1 MMKTVLPDMTVRT
14 LHPAQRALVAGC
26 RLAGLLA
33 ALALPACSENIR
45 QREQDISD
53 ARERYRQIL
62 EEQQIVQAINARA
75 GRIEV
80 SKEKAWLYQPYSA
93 SYSDGLRQTLP
104 RIVPY
109 PITYAIR
116 NDYNPKVNSTTQA
129 TTVEDHLD
137 AISLQAN
144 VGYQF
149 HEGTLLITPTVTRKY
164 EVPLYGGG
172 NNTIGIGTDN
182 LNVGNE
188 PGGSYSNSLFS
199 DISPLND
206 VYQLVGA
213 TLGISACN
221 AEQQTSESVSRQE
234 DTDAVKTTK
243 TTTTKKFEARGGPLQ
258 IDECYSVSPSGNLL
272 IITARPQRQVLFES
286 VYREWLKAVTRQAN
300 VKITTIRL
308 DVTQL
313 AQQQVDISVIRNA
326 AISAGFGNVVQTRAG
341 GALSS
346 PVIGGNDKVFSLQLS
361 DDGSPWNTSQVIL
374 KALERIG
381 NVSVEDSRELLLHN
395 NRLIT
400 LRDYHVERYV
410 KQISVELNTTG
421 NTSVSTPSVEIDQL
435 QTGQAINILPT
446 LTDDLIAMHVVI
458 NEARV
463 DSRVNY
469 SIGGTEGV
477 LPQNSGADSIFD
489 VTLKHNEAVLLAST
503 TRTETNASSE
513 RAGMLPIWPL
523 NLVNGGGA
531 QGRQRVIQT
540 LYLIEAGFKS

>member
-1 MMKTVLPDMTVRT
+1 MMKTTSFNLAVFIRRPV
-14 LHPAQRALVAGC
+14 PRALLAAC

-45 QREQDISD
+45 QREQEISD
-53 ARERYRQIL
+53 AMERHRQIL
-62 EEQQIVQAINARA
+62 EEQQIVQALNARA

-116 NDYNPKVNSTTQA
+116 NDYNPQVNSTAQA

-206 VYQLVGA
+206 VYQLVNA
-213 TLGISACN
+213 TLGIGACN
-221 AEQQTSESVSRQE
+221 AEQQTSESVQRQGE
-234 DTDAVKTTK
+234 TGAVKTTR
-243 TTTTKKFEARGGPLQ
+243 TTTIKKFEARGGPLQ

-346 PVIGGNDKVFSLQLS
+346 PVISGNDKVFSLQLRA
-361 DDGSPWNTSQVIL
+361 DGSPWNTSQVIL

-395 NRLIT
+395 NRLVT

-421 NTSVSTPSVEIDQL
+421 NTSVSTPNVEIDQL

-477 LPQNSGADSIFD
+477 LPQNSGSDSIFD

-503 TRTETNASSE
+503 TRTETSTSDE
-513 RAGMLPIWPL
+513 RAGLLPIWPL

-531 QGRQRVIQT
+531 RGSQRVIQT

>member
-1 MMKTVLPDMTVRT
+1 MLN
-14 LHPAQRALVAGC
+14 LFSAL
-26 RLAGLLA
+26 LLT
-33 ALALPACSENIR
+33 ACSENIR
-45 QREQDISD
+45 QREQDFSE
-53 ARERYRQIL
+53 AQERHRQIL
-62 EEQQIVQAINARA
+62 EEQQIVQAINAHA
-75 GRIEV
+75 KRIEV
-80 SKEKAWLYQPYSA
+80 SKEKAWLYQPYRA

-109 PITYAIR
+109 PITYAIK
-116 NDYNPKVNSTTQA
+116 NDYNPQVNSTTQA
-129 TTVEDHLD
+129 TTVEGHLD

-206 VYQLVGA
+206 VYQLVNA
-213 TLGISACN
+213 TLGIGACN
-221 AEQQTSESVSRQE
+221 AEQQTSESVQRQGE
-234 DTDAVKTTK
+234 TGAVKTTR
-243 TTTTKKFEARGGPLQ
+243 TTTKKFEARGGPLQ
-258 IDECYSVSPSGNLL
+258 IAECYSVSPSGNLL

-286 VYREWLKAVTRQAN
+286 VYRDWLTAVTRQAN

-346 PVIGGNDKVFSLQLS
+346 PVISGSDKVFSLQLS

-421 NTSVSTPSVEIDQL
+421 NTSISTPNVEIDQL

-469 SIGGTEGV
+469 RIGGTEGV
-477 LPQNSGADSIFD
+477 LPQNSGTDSIFD

-513 RAGMLPIWPL
+513 RAGLLPIWPL

-531 QGRQRVIQT
+531 QGSQRVIQT

>member
-1 MMKTVLPDMTVRT
+1 MMKTVPPDMTVRI
-14 LHPAQRALVAGC
+14 LHPARRALVAGC

-62 EEQQIVQAINARA
+62 EQQQTVRALNARA

-109 PITYAIR
+109 PITYAIK
-116 NDYNPKVNSTTQA
+116 NDYNPKVNSTAQA

-206 VYQLVGA
+206 IYQLVGA

-221 AEQQTSESVSRQE
+221 AERQTSESVSRQD
-234 DTDAVKTTK
+234 DTDAVKTTR
-243 TTTTKKFEARGGPLQ
+243 TTTKKFEARGGPLQ
-258 IDECYSVSPSGNLL
+258 IGECYSVSPSGNLL

-326 AISAGFGNVVQTRAG
+326 AISAGFGNVVQSRAG

-346 PVIGGNDKVFSLQLS
+346 PVISGNDRVFSLQLS
-361 DDGSPWNTSQVIL
+361 DEGSPWNTSQVIL

-503 TRTETNASSE
+503 TRTETNTSSE
-513 RAGMLPIWPL
+513 RAGLLPIWPL

>member
-1 MMKTVLPDMTVRT
+1 MMKTVPPDMTVRI
-14 LHPAQRALVAGC
+14 LHPARRALVAGC

-62 EEQQIVQAINARA
+62 EEQQIVQAIDGRA

-80 SKEKAWLYQPYSA
+80 SEEKAWLYQPYSA

-109 PITYAIR
+109 PITYAIK

-129 TTVEDHLD
+129 TTIEDHLD

-206 VYQLVGA
+206 IYQLVGA
-213 TLGISACN
+213 TLGLGACN
-221 AEQQTSESVSRQE
+221 AEQQTSESVQRQG
-234 DTDAVKTTK
+234 DTGAVKTTR
-243 TTTTKKFEARGGPLQ
+243 TTTTKKFETRGGPLQ

-346 PVIGGNDKVFSLQLS
+346 PVISGNDKVFSLQLS

-400 LRDYHVERYV
+400 LRDYYVERYV

-421 NTSVSTPSVEIDQL
+421 NTSISTPNVEIDQL

-513 RAGMLPIWPL
+513 RAGLLPIWPL

>member
-1 MMKTVLPDMTVRT
+1 MMKTVLPDMTVRI

-45 QREQDISD
+45 QREQEISD
-53 ARERYRQIL
+53 ARERHRQIL
-62 EEQQIVQAINARA
+62 EEQQTVRAINARA
-75 GRIEV
+75 GRIDV

-109 PITYAIR
+109 PITYAIK
-116 NDYNPKVNSTTQA
+116 NDYNPKVNSTAQA

-206 VYQLVGA
+206 IYQLVGA
-213 TLGISACN
+213 TLGIGACN
-221 AEQQTSESVSRQE
+221 AEQQTSESVQRQDE
-234 DTDAVKTTK
+234 TGAVKTTR

-286 VYREWLKAVTRQAN
+286 VYQEWLKAVTRQAN

-326 AISAGFGNVVQTRAG
+326 AISAGFGNVVQTRPG

-346 PVIGGNDKVFSLQLS
+346 PVISGNDKVFSLQLG

-374 KALERIG
+374 RALERIG

-421 NTSVSTPSVEIDQL
+421 NTSVSTPNVEIDQL

-513 RAGMLPIWPL
+513 RAGLLPIWPL

-531 QGRQRVIQT
+531 QGSQRVIQT

>member
-1 MMKTVLPDMTVRT
+1 MMKTVLPDMTIRI

-53 ARERYRQIL
+53 AMERHRQIL

-80 SKEKAWLYQPYSA
+80 SEEKAWLYQPYSA

-109 PITYAIR
+109 PITYAIK
-116 NDYNPKVNSTTQA
+116 NDYNPKVNSTAQA

-206 VYQLVGA
+206 IYQLVGA
-213 TLGISACN
+213 TLGIGACN
-221 AEQQTSESVSRQE
+221 AEQQTSESVQRQGE
-234 DTDAVKTTK
+234 TGAVKTTR

-258 IDECYSVSPSGNLL
+258 IGECYSVSPSGNLL

-346 PVIGGNDKVFSLQLS
+346 PVISGNDKVFSLQLS
-361 DDGSPWNTSQVIL
+361 DEGSPWNTSQVIL

-477 LPQNSGADSIFD
+477 LPQNSGTDSIFD

-503 TRTETNASSE
+503 TRTETSTANE
-513 RAGMLPIWPL
+513 RAGLLPIWPL

-531 QGRQRVIQT
+531 QGSQRVIQT